1 MKRCLIGLTGG
12 IGCGKSTVI
21 QLFEELLQFRTYE
34 TDAIVHHLLNDDASV
49 VSAVK
54 QRWGDELYDEK
65 GTARRDLIAV
75 KVFNNS
81 DELIWLE
88 QLLHPKV
95 RLYWMN
101 RVNDSLHPRH
111 MVEIPLLFEKKL
123 EKNFDLIVCVS
134 TSLEQQ
140 MERLERRGIS
150 NEQARLRI
158 QKQLPLSEKEQRSD
172 IVIVNN
178 SNLAFTRLQIQQIE
192 QQLKLR

>member
-21 QLFEELLQFRTYE
+21 QLFEELLQFRIYQ
-34 TDAIVHHLLNDDASV
+34 TDAIVHHLLNEDASV

-54 QRWGDELYDEK
+54 QRWGDELYDEN
-65 GTARRDLIAV
+65 GAARRDLIAG
-75 KVFNNS
+75 KVFKS
-81 DELIWLE
+81 SHELTWLE

-95 RLYWMN
+95 RVYWMN
-101 RVNDSLHPRH
+101 RVNESEHPRH

-140 MERLERRGIS
+140 MERLERRGVS

-158 QKQLPLSEKEQRSD
+158 QQQLPLSEKEQRSD

-178 SNLAFTRLQIQQIE
+178 SNLAFTRLQIQEIE